1 VGLFIARIHKGAHVV
16 AEQTKVNDDVWLP
29 KHVAVQIDLRLALV
43 KDYHDDVD
51 MTFRDYKKFRSE
63 TKITVIGEQP

>member
-1 VGLFIARIHKGAHVV
+1 
-16 AEQTKVNDDVWLP
+16 VWLP

-43 KDYHDDVD
+43 KDHHDDVD